1 MKKVLLVLAVAS
13 AVAFTSC
20 KKADTATEGT
30 ATDSVAVEAPVEE
43 AVADTTVS
51 DSTAVAADS
60 TAK

>member
-1 MKKVLLVLAVAS
+1 MKKVLLVFAVAA

-20 KKADTATEGT
+20 KKEAPAESTS
-30 ATDSVAVEAPVEE
+30 TDSVAVEAPVEE
-43 AVADTTVS
+43 AVADSTAS

>member
-1 MKKVLLVLAVAS
+1 MKKVLLVLAVAT

-20 KKADTATEGT
+20 KKAETTEGT